1 MIIQKGISKPNYSSA
16 LGYFSYY
23 LNNQMASLVIHA
35 GYGGSDFVERIHN
48 LRLRVQ
54 RFQPCLNRVVHY
66 NWSAFKRNRR
76 ENTQ

>member
-1 MIIQKGISKPNYSSA
+1 
-16 LGYFSYY
+16 
-23 LNNQMASLVIHA
+23 MASLVIHA

-66 NWSAFKRNRR
+66 GLLLKEIDEKILSECKFIVITS
-76 ENTQ
+76 E